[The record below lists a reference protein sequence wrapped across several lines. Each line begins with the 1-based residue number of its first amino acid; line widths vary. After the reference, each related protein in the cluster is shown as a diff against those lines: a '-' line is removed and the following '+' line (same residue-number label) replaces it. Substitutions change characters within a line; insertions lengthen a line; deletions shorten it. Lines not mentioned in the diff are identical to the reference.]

1 MSVLNLLARRPF
13 RLVVQLL
20 LSSAQRVVEPSLEG
34 ADYVDLH
41 EFIQELNNL
50 ESVYDEIRSASHLI
64 IFLTG
69 LQRPYSSVV
78 WPERHES
85 ISIRLA
91 WGSVL

>member
-1 MSVLNLLARRPF
+1 MSVLSLLARRPLK
-13 RLVVQLL
+13 LVVQLL

-34 ADYVDLH
+34 AEYVDLH

-50 ESVYDEIRSASHLI
+50 ATVYDEIRSASHLI
-64 IFLTG
+64 IYLTA

-85 ISIRLA
+85 MFIRLA